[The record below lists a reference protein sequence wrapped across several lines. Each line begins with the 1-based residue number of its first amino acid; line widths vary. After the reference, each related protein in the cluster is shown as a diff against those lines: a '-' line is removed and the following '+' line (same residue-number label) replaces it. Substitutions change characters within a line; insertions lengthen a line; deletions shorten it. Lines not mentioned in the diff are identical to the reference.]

1 MKMRA
6 KKNRYGG
13 WKEQTLLFLV
23 SQSITLF
30 GSTLVQMAVIWYATR
45 ATSSGRWVAV
55 FYICSWLP
63 QFFVSFMGGVFA
75 DRYDRKKLII
85 SADTATTLITLC
97 MAVTMGMFR
106 KEQDLLAALLVM
118 SFLRSVS
125 AGIQTPAVNAVI
137 PQLVPGEELIRY
149 NGINAAMQ
157 STVQFA
163 APAAAGAVLTGGN
176 LHATLMIDVVTAIV
190 GTLILLC
197 VKLPSPV
204 HCSPIN
210 GSSVSTIRKSCRLIF
225 REVGE
230 GFRYVFSCKKLKK
243 FLLFYGMFTFLCV
256 PSGFM
261 AGLFVNRVYG
271 EAYWYLTAVEAA
283 GFAGMLAGSIFMSI
297 RGGLAGQKMLYCG
310 LLLFGIIG
318 AGMGMA
324 GNFLLYLVLMIG
336 FGVAMTV
343 VQTQVTAT
351 VQRLSR
357 EDMQGRAV
365 GLLSSM
371 YYGAMPLGMAVFGP
385 MADRFPM
392 RGIMIGAGIA
402 VICCGLVLIRE

>member
-1 MKMRA
+1 MRA
-6 KKNRYGG
+6 KKNRCCE
-13 WKEQTLLFLV
+13 WKRQTILFLI
-23 SQSITLF
+23 SQSVTLF
-30 GSTLVQMAVIWYATR
+30 GSTVVQMAVIWHATR
-45 ATSSGRWVAV
+45 TTSSGRWVAV

-85 SADTATTLITLC
+85 GADAVTALITFC
-97 MAVTMGMFR
+97 MAATMGIFR
-106 KEQDLLAALLVM
+106 REQALLAALLVM

-137 PQLVPGEELIRY
+137 PQLVPGEDLIRY

-163 APAAAGAVLTGGN
+163 APAAAGAVLTMGS
-176 LHATLMIDVVTAIV
+176 LRPTLMIDVVTAMLGI
-190 GTLILLC
+190 LILLC
-197 VKLPSPV
+197 VKLPASVYHGPPDSSP
-204 HCSPIN
+204 CSA
-210 GSSVSTIRKSCRLIF
+210 VRESCRLLF
-225 REVGE
+225 QESGE
-230 GFRYVFSCKKLKK
+230 GFRYVLSCKKLNR
-243 FLLFYGMFTFLCV
+243 FMIFYGIFTFLCV

-283 GFAGMLAGSIFMSI
+283 GFAGMLAGGIYMGI
-297 RGGLAGQKMLYCG
+297 RGSLAGKKMLYCG
-310 LLLFGIIG
+310 LLSFGVLG
-318 AGMGMA
+318 AGMGMT
-324 GNFLLYLVLMIG
+324 GNFLLYLFLMIG

-343 VQTQVTAT
+343 VQTQVTAA
-351 VQRLSR
+351 VQRMSR
-357 EDMQGRAV
+357 ADMQGRTV

-385 MADRFPM
+385 VADRVPVQ
-392 RGIMIGAGIA
+392 GIMIGAGIA
-402 VICCGLVLIRE
+402 VICCGLLLIRN

>member
-85 SADTATTLITLC
+85 SADTATALITLC
-97 MAVTMGMFR
+97 MAVTMGIFR
-106 KEQDLLAALLVM
+106 KEKDLLAALLVM

-137 PQLVPGEELIRY
+137 PQLVPEEELIRY

-163 APAAAGAVLTGGN
+163 APAVAGAVLTGSN

-190 GTLILLC
+190 GTLILLY
-197 VKLPSPV
+197 VKLPASVYRSPV
-204 HCSPIN
+204 NS
-210 GSSVSTIRKSCRLIF
+210 SSVSTIRKSCRLIF
-225 REVGE
+225 KEIGE
-230 GFRYVFSCKKLKK
+230 GFRYVISCKKLKR
-243 FLLFYGMFTFLCV
+243 FLIFYGMFTFLCV

-271 EAYWYLTAVEAA
+271 EAYWYLTAVEAT

-297 RGGLAGQKMLYCG
+297 RGSMEGQKMLYCG